1 MKNRRFLLFV
11 LTVLALFVASS
22 AFGAASTTL
31 TVGQGAEP
39 VELDPQNITDNP
51 SEEVCF
57 QIYEGLVGFDVED
70 GRLEVAPRLA
80 DSWEVSEDGRVW
92 TFHLKKGVVFHSGA
106 PFNAE
111 AVKKNFDRLLTGK
124 YKRSSL
130 FTPFLSEVKV
140 VDDAT
145 VQFLLSM
152 SFGPFLHTMCHTAAI
167 IIDPT
172 SIDSGVEIK
181 NNPSGTG
188 PFKFKSWQK
197 GDRITLEAFDKYR
210 EGKPAMETV
219 VFMSIPDDNAR
230 TMMLETG
237 EIDIAERI
245 SAFEV
250 ERLKKDQNIALTI
263 QPGMRVMYIAMNN
276 LDPTLKDPKVRQAI
290 NYAVNREAIC
300 RNILKGYA
308 RPIDSPMAYAVNGYA
323 PVEGYKYDPQKA
335 RALLAEAGWKDTDG
349 DRIPKKGGKRLELN
363 LWSPNGR
370 YPMDL
375 KTAEAVQGYL
385 HEIGIDAK
393 LSTMDW
399 AAFLAATSVKP
410 EENKSQLFLMGWSPS
425 TGDSDWV
432 LRPLFHTKQWIPEG
446 GNRSF
451 YSDTEVD
458 RYVDIGMTEN
468 DPEKRK
474 AAYLEAQKLIIADAP
489 WLTLYVLDNVNG
501 RRSNVKGLVESPL
514 ELIFVKGVTKE

>member
-1 MKNRRFLLFV
+1 MKKGLLLIFFSVLFV
-11 LTVLALFVASS
+11 LGLSLA
-22 AFGAASTTL
+22 AFAASTTL
-31 TVGQGAEP
+31 TIGQGAEP

-51 SEEVCF
+51 SEELCF
-57 QIYEGLVGFDVED
+57 QIYEGLVGFDIVD
-70 GRLEVAPRLA
+70 GKLEIAPRLA
-80 DSWEVSEDGRVW
+80 DSWNVSEDGKTW

-130 FTPFLSEVKV
+130 FTPFLSEVRV

-167 IIDPT
+167 IIDPK

-197 GDRITLEAFDKYR
+197 GDRITLEAFENYR
-210 EGKPAMETV
+210 EGKPAMQTA
-219 VFMSIPDDNAR
+219 VFMTIPDDNAR

-237 EIDIAERI
+237 EVDIAERI

-250 ERLKKDQNIALTI
+250 ERLRKNKDIALTI
-263 QPGMRVMYIAMNN
+263 QPGMRVMYMAMNG
-276 LDPTLKDPKVRQAI
+276 LDPILKDVKIRQAI
-290 NYAVNREAIC
+290 NYAVDREAIC
-300 RNILKGYA
+300 RNILKGFA
-308 RPIDSPMAYAVNGYA
+308 TPIDSPMAFAVNGYA
-323 PVEGYKYDPQKA
+323 AVEGYKYDPDKA
-335 RALLAEAGWKDTDG
+335 RALIAEAGWKDMDG
-349 DRIPKKGGKRLELN
+349 DKIYKKDGKPLEIK

-385 HEIGIDAK
+385 DAVGIRAR

-399 AAFLAATSVKP
+399 AAYLAATSKKP
-410 EENKSQLFLMGWSPS
+410 EENQSQLFLMGWSPS

-432 LRPLFHTKQWIPEG
+432 LRPLFHTKQWVPDG

-451 YSDTEVD
+451 YSNPEAD
-458 RYVDIGMTEN
+458 RYIDIGMTEN
-468 DPEKRK
+468 DPEKRR
-474 AAYLEAQKLIIADAP
+474 AAYLEAQKIIVADAA

-501 RRSNVKGLVESPL
+501 RRSNVQGLVESPL
-514 ELIFVKGVTKE
+514 ELIFIKGVTKE

>member
-1 MKNRRFLLFV
+1 MNKKLAALLFFV
-11 LTVLALFVASS
+11 FLSVFSAAPLLAAD
-22 AFGAASTTL
+22 TTL

-57 QIYEGLVGFDVED
+57 QIYEGLVGFDVVD
-70 GRLEVAPRLA
+70 GKLEIAPRLA
-80 DSWEVSEDGRVW
+80 DKWEVSADGKTW
-92 TFHLKKGVVFHSGA
+92 TFHLKKGVTFHSGA

-111 AVKKNFDRLLTGK
+111 AVKKNFDRLLSGK
-124 YKRSSL
+124 YKRSTL
-130 FTPFLSEVKV
+130 FSVFLSEVKV
-140 VDDAT
+140 VDDQT

-152 SFGPFLHTMCHTAAI
+152 SFGPFLHTMSHTAGI

-172 SIDSGVEIK
+172 LIDANADVK

-197 GDRITLEAFDKYR
+197 GEKITLTAFENYR
-210 EGKPAMETV
+210 EGKPKMETV
-219 VFMSIPDDNAR
+219 IFMTIPDDNSR

-237 EIDIAERI
+237 ELDIAERI
-245 SAFEV
+245 ASFEV
-250 ERLKKDQNIALTI
+250 DRLKENKNIALTI
-263 QPGMRVMYIAMNN
+263 QPGMRVMYMAINH
-276 LDPTLKDPKVRQAI
+276 LDPILKDVKIRQAI
-290 NYAVNREAIC
+290 NYAVDRESIC
-300 RNILKGYA
+300 KNILKGFA
-308 RPIDSPMAYAVNGYA
+308 HPIDSPMAFAVNGYA
-323 PVEGYKYDPQKA
+323 PVKGYTYNPEKA
-335 RALLAEAGWKDTDG
+335 RALLAEAGWKPAESGKVLEKDG
-349 DRIPKKGGKRLELN
+349 NKLEIN

-370 YPMDL
+370 YPMDM
-375 KTAEAVQGYL
+375 KTAEAVQAFL
-385 HEIGIDAK
+385 KDVGIDAK

-399 AAFLAATSVKP
+399 AAYLAATSKKP

-432 LRPLFHTKQWIPEG
+432 LRPLFHTKEWVPGG

-451 YSDTEVD
+451 YSNTKVD
-458 RYVDIGMTEN
+458 ALIDLGMTEN
-468 DPEKRK
+468 DPDKRK
-474 AAYLEAQKLIIADAP
+474 EAYKKAQELIVADAA

-501 RRSNVKGLVESPL
+501 RRSNVRGLVESPL